1 MASTMPK
8 PDFDSGTKL
17 RLGRLLAKTVSKFFE
32 DEANRAEF
40 EKWYLE
46 THGTNY
52 VWKKG
57 VAKMSDVKCLCWNC
71 GREILT
77 SEATTFVNEE
87 IWCSDCASPING
99 ESEDPNND

>member
-1 MASTMPK
+1 MASAMPK
-8 PDFDSGTKL
+8 PDLDSGTKL

-32 DEANRAEF
+32 DETNRAEF

-57 VAKMSDVKCLCWNC
+57 VAKCQM
-71 GREILT
+71 
-77 SEATTFVNEE
+77 
-87 IWCSDCASPING
+87 
-99 ESEDPNND
+99 